1 MTAVL
6 NHAFNV
12 KEDACIHLRYDV
24 PLKREILY
32 KIVTIKVHKFRNNV
46 QLKYISKG
54 YFQTYTFWEIIRVL
68 HLLMLFN
75 QVLCNTILHEADIHP
90 RQTQS
95 QPSPCVL
102 INLTVILTPGAI
114 NQTTT
119 LYISVITTV
128 YMGLF
133 VGIHGFSLLSL
144 CDNYLYEWKRG
155 Q

>member
-1 MTAVL
+1 
-6 NHAFNV
+6 
-12 KEDACIHLRYDV
+12 
-24 PLKREILY
+24 
-32 KIVTIKVHKFRNNV
+32 
-46 QLKYISKG
+46 
-54 YFQTYTFWEIIRVL
+54 
-68 HLLMLFN
+68 MLFN
-75 QVLCNTILHEADIHP
+75 QVLCNTISHEADIHP

-102 INLTVILTPGAI
+102 INLTVTLTPGAI

-144 CDNYLYEWKRG
+144 CDNYLYE
-155 Q
+155 

>member
-54 YFQTYTFWEIIRVL
+54 YFQT
-68 HLLMLFN
+68 
-75 QVLCNTILHEADIHP
+75 
-90 RQTQS
+90 
-95 QPSPCVL
+95 
-102 INLTVILTPGAI
+102 
-114 NQTTT
+114 
-119 LYISVITTV
+119 
-128 YMGLF
+128 
-133 VGIHGFSLLSL
+133 
-144 CDNYLYEWKRG
+144 
-155 Q
+155 